1 MSPFLIHTGCRG
13 GLNGELWLEKKL
25 EWGSKIILYFNT
37 TVRFQRIIWFYLW
50 SFAFWLEKKN
60 NNKKKKDG
68 DLTEFVASHYYYY
81 YYYYFAMLG
90 LHPCMGFS
98 LVADGEGYS
107 LLQCMGLSL
116 QWLLCLRSTSSSR
129 WAAVVADPRLW
140 STASAVAMRGLHCSK
155 M

>member
-1 MSPFLIHTGCRG
+1 MVTSQ
-13 GLNGELWLEKKL
+13 NLWLA
-25 EWGSKIILYFNT
+25 II
-37 TVRFQRIIWFYLW
+37 IIIIIIF
-50 SFAFWLEKKN
+50 FF
-60 NNKKKKDG
+60 
-68 DLTEFVASHYYYY
+68 
-81 YYYYFAMLG
+81 FAMLG